1 MAQLYTRLIDDN
13 GKKYSLISFCLIQ
26 QSLCLICF
34 FTILAPII
42 SSLGIY
48 CRHSAESL
56 VLPSLLLQGRLGQV
70 CVVGDV
76 LQPNQVK
83 SLFSFSSPSSE
94 IFNVFDTQ
102 PDLDPVKDRR
112 LFHFHPKC
120 AQENVCYDLS
130 DGDLVGRLTGIVRFL
145 CTV

>member
-1 MAQLYTRLIDDN
+1 MEKNIL
-13 GKKYSLISFCLIQ
+13 SSVCLLQ

-56 VLPSLLLQGRLGQV
+56 VLPSLLFQGRLGQV

-112 LFHFHPKC
+112 LF
-120 AQENVCYDLS
+120 
-130 DGDLVGRLTGIVRFL
+130 
-145 CTV
+145 